1 MKLTIYYDGQFWV
14 GIVEIVQEGKLKAF
28 RHLFGKEPKDSEVL
42 HFVYHQLA
50 ELISQA
56 EKEGISVKAEANK
69 KINPKRLQRLVSKE
83 MKNAGRSMKAQQAIK
98 QELDAKKAM
107 KKRLKKQQRDIEK
120 EQKYLLR
127 KQKAKEK
134 HRGK

>member
-42 HFVYHQLA
+42 HFVYHQLTG
-50 ELISQA
+50 LISQA
-56 EKEGISVKAEANK
+56 EKEGLSVKAEANK
-69 KINPKRLQRLVSKE
+69 RINPKRLQRLVSKE
-83 MKNAGRSMKAQQAIK
+83 MKTAGMSTKAQQAIK

-107 KKRLKKQQRDIEK
+107 KKRLNKQQRDIEK

>member
-28 RHLFGKEPKDSEVL
+28 RHLFGKEPKDSEVP

-69 KINPKRLQRLVSKE
+69 KINPKRLRLVSKE
-83 MKNAGRSMKAQQAIK
+83 MKTAGRSMKAQQAIK

-107 KKRLKKQQRDIEK
+107 KKRLKKQRRDIEK

>member
-28 RHLFGKEPKDSEVL
+28 RHLFGKEPKDSEVP

-69 KINPKRLQRLVSKE
+69 KINPKRLRLVSKE
-83 MKNAGRSMKAQQAIK
+83 MKTAGRSMKAQQAIK
-98 QELDAKKAM
+98 QELDAKK
-107 KKRLKKQQRDIEK
+107 R
-120 EQKYLLR
+120 
-127 KQKAKEK
+127 
-134 HRGK
+134 